1 MQHSDLNV
9 IVTGAGVAGV
19 GAAKM
24 LVSLGNTVF
33 IADDNETALARA
45 LEVTGATGGTT
56 AQAKDLLA
64 DADLV
69 VTSPGWRPTT
79 PLLLAAAAHNVE
91 VIGDVELCYRLD
103 RAEVFGHPRT
113 WMVITGTNGKTTTT
127 QMLTAM
133 MQEAGVRAAAVG
145 NIGVSIAEALQQHS
159 RIDVLVAE
167 LSSFQLHWSSQ
178 LRPDVGILL
187 NLAEDHL
194 DWHGSMQAYAEAKA
208 KVLQAPIAIAGIDD
222 PLVREYAPEAY
233 GFTLAAP
240 KPGQVGIAEHMLID
254 AAFDHNLVVAPAA
267 GIQPPGP
274 AGLYDALA
282 AVAAARSQGVE
293 PAAIARA
300 LATFQAAEHRGQIVA
315 TNGTIVAVDN
325 SKATNP
331 HAADI
336 ALAAYDR
343 VIWIAGGQLKG
354 AQVDELVQRHAK
366 KLQAVGLLGVDRD
379 IIAEAV
385 QRYAPQAE
393 IFSVDAQDPHAAMHA
408 LAHWAV
414 KRAVPGDAIVLA
426 PAAASLDMYTGMGQR
441 GDIFAA
447 AIRAEFETSE
457 HK

>member
-1 MQHSDLNV
+1 MQYSDLNV

-45 LEVTGATGGTT
+45 LEVTGASGGTT
-56 AQAKDLLA
+56 VQAQDLLD
-64 DADLV
+64 DANLV
-69 VTSPGWRPTT
+69 VTSPGWPPTT
-79 PLLLAAAAHNVE
+79 PFLEAAAARGVE

-103 RAEVFGHPRT
+103 RAEVFGQPRT

-133 MQEAGVRAAAVG
+133 MQEAGVQAAAVG
-145 NIGVSIAEALQQHS
+145 NIGVSIAEALQQQN

-222 PLVREYAPEAY
+222 AMVREYAPGAY
-233 GFTLAAP
+233 GFTLAPP
-240 KPGQVGIAEHMLID
+240 KPGQVGIVEHMLID
-254 AAFDHNLVVAPAA
+254 AAFDHNLVVAPAV

-300 LATFQAAEHRGQIVA
+300 LANFQAAAHRGQIVA
-315 TNGTIVAVDN
+315 TKGTIVAVDN

-354 AQVDELVQRHAK
+354 AQVDELVQRHAD
-366 KLQAVGLLGVDRD
+366 KLQAVGLLGVDRAM
-379 IIAEAV
+379 IAEAV
-385 QRYAPQAE
+385 QRYAPHAE
-393 IFSVDAQDPHAAMHA
+393 IFTVDSQDPHAAMHA

-414 KRAVPGDAIVLA
+414 ARAVPGDAIVLA

-447 AIRAEFETSE
+447 AINAEFETS
-457 HK
+457 